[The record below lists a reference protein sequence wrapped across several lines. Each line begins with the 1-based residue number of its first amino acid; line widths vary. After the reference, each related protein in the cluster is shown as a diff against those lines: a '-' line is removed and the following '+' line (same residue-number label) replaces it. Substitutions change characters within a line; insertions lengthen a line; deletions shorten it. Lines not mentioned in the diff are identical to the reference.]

1 MVRLFRGVAVKVI
14 FIDYSEKYFRDI
26 AKTTVPDRRAG
37 KFVQIRN
44 NDMEYFVFS
53 PKELTP
59 YHADLVE
66 RFCAEKRLEGSYNEK
81 NKSFIIHEPA
91 WVVAGGGK
99 FEIDKTEK
107 LIRIYDNSMAYGRFD
122 SEGLREKILSISGM
136 SDYKV
141 LIE

>member
-1 MVRLFRGVAVKVI
+1 VKVI
-14 FIDYSEKYFRDI
+14 FIDYSEKYYQEA
-26 AKTTVPDRRAG
+26 AKSAAPNRRFG

-44 NDMEYFVFS
+44 NDTEYLVFS

-66 RFCAEKRLEGSYNEK
+66 RFCAEKGLEGSYNEK
-81 NKSFIIHEPA
+81 NKSFVINETA
-91 WVVAGGGK
+91 WGVAGGGK
-99 FEIDKTEK
+99 FEIDDNEK
-107 LIRIYDNSMAYGRFD
+107 FIRIYDDSMAYGRFD

-136 SDYKV
+136 SDYTV